1 MINHLD
7 SSKKLKMKNL
17 YIFLIVFSIQ
27 FIQAQQQDLQRANR
41 LFDKTYY
48 SSAIPLYEKVGVKN
62 QTLEVVQKLGDC
74 YYYTND
80 YDKALGQYA
89 LLISSKNLN
98 EDFYFR
104 YAQTLKAKG
113 NYAEADKVMRD
124 FFVASN
130 NKEALEKLDKDI
142 KNLKNVTAIGERFD
156 IRNLVL
162 NTVNSEFGGVILGEN
177 LIFAAVKKK
186 PNLFDKSY
194 KWNNESYLNIVSI
207 PVKNA
212 NANDS
217 IVTYFSKDLKS
228 AMHESSA
235 VFTKDGKTMYFTRNN
250 SNNGRR
256 GKNADKVS
264 TIQIFR
270 AELVNGKWTNIV
282 ALPFNSPDYSV
293 EHPALSPDEKTMYFA
308 SDMPGTLGSFDIFS
322 VSIIGSTYGN
332 PMNLGDKINTAKREQ
347 FPFVSKDNKM
357 YFSSNGHEGY
367 GALDIFVS
375 EIQNNNFSKAVNVG
389 HPVNSG
395 YDDFAYYVDSDIKE
409 GYFSSDRLG
418 GKGKDDIY
426 SLKETKELRIED
438 CKQYIAGVITDV
450 DSHLALENAIVI
462 LKNGSN
468 QEIEKATTAADG
480 KFSFTVE
487 CEANYS
493 VFTTKENYTENSRTF
508 RILSERNK
516 SNDGSMEIRSIEI
529 IKKEEQVALDKKIA
543 ADLLIAQQLKA
554 AELVALEQKRKSD
567 AIALQEQKTA
577 EANELKQKKTEEA
590 NALKQKKNDDA
601 IALESKRLA
610 DLAAIQQLKKDK
622 QVADKKNKEFS
633 AAKEKEKR
641 TAILAAEKDVVN
653 DRGRLIIKTDP
664 IYFDYNMWYIR
675 KDSKRILNRVI
686 ELMNK
691 YPEMVVEIGSH
702 TDNRGNDKFNADLSQ
717 KRADATRGYIL
728 EQGIPKNRISAKG
741 YGETVQIVKCIPEDS
756 CDEEQHELN
765 RRSEFVIKNL

>member
-1 MINHLD
+1 
-7 SSKKLKMKNL
+7 MKNL
-17 YIFLIVFSIQ
+17 YILLIVFSIQ

-48 SSAIPLYEKVGVKN
+48 SAAIPLYEKVSAKE

-80 YDKALGQYA
+80 YDKALEQYA
-89 LLISSKNLN
+89 YLINSKNLN

-104 YAQTLKAKG
+104 HAQTLKAKG
-113 NYAEADKVMRD
+113 KYTEANKVMRD

-130 NKEALEKLDKDI
+130 DKEALGKLEKDI

-156 IRNLVL
+156 IHNLAL

-186 PNLFDKSY
+186 PNLFDKTY

-212 NANDS
+212 NDS
-217 IVTYFSKDLKS
+217 IVSYFSKDLKS
-228 AMHESSA
+228 AMHESNA

-256 GKNADKVS
+256 RKNTEKIS

-270 AELVNGKWTNIV
+270 AELVNAKWTNIV
-282 ALPFNSPDYSV
+282 ALPFNSADYSV
-293 EHPALSPDEKTMYFA
+293 EHPALSADEKTLYFA
-308 SDMPGTLGSFDIFS
+308 SDMPGTLGSFDVFS
-322 VSIIGSTYGN
+322 VSINGSTYGN
-332 PMNLGDKINTAKREQ
+332 PINLGDKINTAKREQ
-347 FPFVSKDNKM
+347 FPFASKDNKL

-375 EIQNNNFSKAVNVG
+375 EIQNNSFTKAVNVG
-389 HPVNSG
+389 LPVNSG
-395 YDDFAYYVDSDIKE
+395 YDDFAYYVDSETKN
-409 GYFSSDRLG
+409 GYFSSDRPG

-426 SLKETKELRIED
+426 SLKETKDLLIED
-438 CKQYIAGVITDV
+438 CRQYIAGIITDV
-450 DSHLALENAIVI
+450 DSHLALENATVV
-462 LKNGSN
+462 LKNSTN
-468 QEIEKATTAADG
+468 QEIEKAITATDG
-480 KFSFTVE
+480 KFSFTIE

-493 VFTTKENYTENSRTF
+493 IFVTKENYTENSKSF
-508 RILSERNK
+508 KILSERNK
-516 SNDGSMEIRSIEI
+516 SNDGSMEIRSMEI

-554 AELVALEQKRKSD
+554 AELVALQQKRKAD
-567 AIALQEQKTA
+567 AIALKEKKIA
-577 EANELKQKKTEEA
+577 ETNALNQKKKE
-590 NALKQKKNDDA
+590 DA
-601 IALESKRLA
+601 IALEAKRLA
-610 DLAAIQQLKKDK
+610 DLAAIQQLKKEK
-622 QVADKKNKEFS
+622 LAAEQKATALAYAKK
-633 AAKEKEKR
+633 KEKMA
-641 TAILAAEKDVVN
+641 AIVAAEKDVVK
-653 DRGRLIIKTDP
+653 DKDRLIIKTEP
-664 IYFDYNMWYIR
+664 IYFDYNLWYIR
-675 KDSKRILNRVI
+675 KDSKIILNRVV
-686 ELMNK
+686 ELMKK

-702 TDNRGNDKFNADLSQ
+702 TDNRGNDKFNKDLSQ

-728 EQGIPKNRISAKG
+728 EQGIPKNRIASKG

>member
-1 MINHLD
+1 
-7 SSKKLKMKNL
+7 MKNL
-17 YIFLIVFSIQ
+17 YILLIVFSIQ

-48 SSAIPLYEKVGVKN
+48 SAAIPLYEKVNAKN

-80 YDKALGQYA
+80 YDKALEQYA
-89 LLISSKNLN
+89 YLISSKNLN

-113 NYAEADKVMRD
+113 KYTEADKAMRD

-130 NKEALEKLDKDI
+130 NKEALEKLEKDI

-156 IRNLVL
+156 IHNLAL
-162 NTVNSEFGGVILGEN
+162 NTVNSEFGGVILGKN

-186 PNLFDKSY
+186 PNLFDKTY

-217 IVTYFSKDLKS
+217 IVSYFSKDLKS
-228 AMHESSA
+228 AMHESNA

-256 GKNADKVS
+256 GKNTYKIS

-270 AELVNGKWTNIV
+270 AELVNAKWNNIA
-282 ALPFNSPDYSV
+282 ALPFNSADYSV
-293 EHPALSPDEKTMYFA
+293 EHPALSPDEKTLYFA
-308 SDMPGTLGSFDIFS
+308 SDMPGTLGSFDIYS
-322 VSIIGSTYGN
+322 VSINGSTYGN
-332 PMNLGDKINTAKREQ
+332 PINLGDKINTAKREQ
-347 FPFVSKDNKM
+347 FPFVSKDNKL

-375 EIQNNNFSKAVNVG
+375 EIQNNSFTKAVNVG
-389 HPVNSG
+389 LPVNSG
-395 YDDFAYYVDSDIKE
+395 YDDFAYYINSETKE
-409 GYFSSDRLG
+409 GYFSSDRPG

-426 SLKETKELRIED
+426 SLKETKDLLIED
-438 CKQYIAGVITDV
+438 CRQYIAGIITDV
-450 DSHLALENAIVI
+450 DSHLAVENATVV
-462 LKNGSN
+462 LKNSVN
-468 QEIEKATTAADG
+468 QEIEKAITATDG
-480 KFSFTVE
+480 KFSFTIE

-493 VFTTKENYTENSRTF
+493 IFVTKENYTGNSKSF
-508 RILSERNK
+508 KILSERNK
-516 SNDGSMEIRSIEI
+516 CNDGSMEIRSMEI
-529 IKKEEQVALDKKIA
+529 IKKEEQAALDKKIV
-543 ADLLIAQQLKA
+543 ADLLIAQQLKT
-554 AELVALEQKRKSD
+554 AELVALEQKRKAD
-567 AIALQEQKTA
+567 AI
-577 EANELKQKKTEEA
+577 ELKEKKIAETNALNQKKKE
-590 NALKQKKNDDA
+590 DA
-601 IALESKRLA
+601 IALEAKRLA
-610 DLAAIQQLKKDK
+610 DLVAIQQLKKEK
-622 QVADKKNKEFS
+622 LAADQKATALASAKK
-633 AAKEKEKR
+633 KEKMA
-641 TAILAAEKDVVN
+641 AIVAAEKDVVK
-653 DRGRLIIKTDP
+653 DKDRLIIKTEP
-664 IYFDYNMWYIR
+664 IYFDYNLWYIR
-675 KDSKRILNRVI
+675 KDSKIILNRVV
-686 ELMNK
+686 ELMKK

-702 TDNRGNDKFNADLSQ
+702 TDNRGTDKFNLDLSQ
-717 KRADATRGYIL
+717 KRADATRAYIL